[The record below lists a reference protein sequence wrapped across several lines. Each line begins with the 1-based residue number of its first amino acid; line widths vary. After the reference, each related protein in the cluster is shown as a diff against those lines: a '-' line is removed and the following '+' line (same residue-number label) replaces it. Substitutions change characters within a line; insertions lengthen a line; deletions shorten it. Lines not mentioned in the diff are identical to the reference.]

1 MDAKYVKAHELIVKA
16 REALRRGNKPS
27 ARALGEQAA
36 LLVPELEDAW
46 LILAASDPD
55 PQEALAYASKALE
68 LKPDSTRAQRA
79 VEWARGLADQTP
91 VRKARIELGRNEPAA
106 IAETTLKSKPIP
118 AEAKVQK
125 EAVTAFPRF
134 MPRAVEEITPQ
145 PESKP
150 KKRTWLYAGMAGL
163 LVCVVLAVAA
173 WSAFSSPVLASF
185 LKSAPAPTQEHLWAS
200 VNVPKPSLTPIDVSV
215 FAAPDVASTATP
227 APTRIIPKTG
237 STEVPVV
244 VPDTPT
250 AAPTEAFTST
260 PEVTETPGVM
270 AMEIVDDTPTNQY
283 VPPNPD
289 APKPSVASNGST
301 RWIDVDL
308 THQMVYAYEGETV
321 VNSFLVST
329 GTWLTPTVTGQ
340 YKIYVKYEKANMHGP
355 GYFLPDVPYVMYFYK
370 GYGLHGTY
378 WHSNFGTP
386 MSHGCVNLETGNAAW
401 LFNWASVGTVVNV
414 HY

>member
-1 MDAKYVKAHELIVKA
+1 
-16 REALRRGNKPS
+16 
-27 ARALGEQAA
+27 LGEQAA

-55 PQEALAYASKALE
+55 PQEALAYARKALE
-68 LKPDSTRAQRA
+68 LKPESTRAKKA
-79 VEWARGLADQTP
+79 VEWAMGLAKQVP
-91 VRKARIELGRNEPAA
+91 AENAPAAVAVEALRNEPAPV
-106 IAETTLKSKPIP
+106 AE
-118 AEAKVQK
+118 KVQHN
-125 EAVTAFPRF
+125 AVTAFPRF
-134 MPRAVEEITPQ
+134 MPKAVEEQ
-145 PESKP
+145 PKSESKP
-150 KKRTWLYAGMAGL
+150 RSRLWIYAAAAGL

-185 LKSAPAPTQEHLWAS
+185 LNNVPAPTQENLWAS
-200 VNVPKPSLTPIDVSV
+200 VEVPKPSVTSIDVSV
-215 FAAPDVASTATP
+215 FGAPDVAGTATP
-227 APTRIIPKTG
+227 IPTEILPTSEPTEPLAP
-237 STEVPVV
+237 VA
-244 VPDTPT
+244 DTPT
-250 AAPTEAFTST
+250 SLPTEAFTAT
-260 PEVTETPGVM
+260 PEITETPGVM
-270 AMEIVDDTPTNQY
+270 AMEIVADTPTTAY
-283 VPPNPD
+283 SAPNPD
-289 APKPSVASNGST
+289 APKPSAAGNGS

-308 THQMVYAYEGETV
+308 THQMVYAYEGETL

-378 WHSNFGTP
+378 WHHNFGTP
-386 MSHGCVNLETGNAAW
+386 MSHGCVNLETGNAGW